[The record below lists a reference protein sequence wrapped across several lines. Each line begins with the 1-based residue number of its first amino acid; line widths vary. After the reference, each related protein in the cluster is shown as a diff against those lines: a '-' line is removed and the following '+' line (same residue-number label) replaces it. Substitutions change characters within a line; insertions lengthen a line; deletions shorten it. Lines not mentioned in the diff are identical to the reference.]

1 MNGSGDNTSEA
12 GRRREEADYT
22 NAQTK
27 YHSKEYFIEMVQFF
41 PITLSMPQ
49 YSIFPTR
56 LT

>member
-22 NAQTK
+22 NAQTS

-49 YSIFPTR
+49 YSSFPTR